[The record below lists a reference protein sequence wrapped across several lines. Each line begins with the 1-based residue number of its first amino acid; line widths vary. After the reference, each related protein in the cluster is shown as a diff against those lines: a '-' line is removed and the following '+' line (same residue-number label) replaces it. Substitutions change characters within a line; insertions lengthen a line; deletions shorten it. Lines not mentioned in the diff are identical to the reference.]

1 MSLVQRFIILIIA
14 LQLVTAC
21 NSDSALECFRT
32 AGDAVEYDMGVTDFN
47 TIHISAG
54 IELVIKEG
62 AEQRITVHTGENLK
76 EYITTEVIEGEL
88 FITNSNNCNWTRDYN
103 STTVYVTTPHLE
115 KIYSASQFAVKS
127 DGVLTF
133 PSLFLQS
140 GLFNETASGTFDLQ
154 VNTEHLV
161 IEEDQV
167 SYYKISGTVNELF
180 VKFYDGDSRFEGSGL
195 IAQKVEV
202 FQRSSNDIIINPQQE
217 VKGTIYST
225 GNLVLKNNPPVVEVE
240 QLYTGHI
247 VNN

>member
-1 MSLVQRFIILIIA
+1 MKLIQRFTILIIA

-21 NSDSALECFRT
+21 NSDSAMECFRT
-32 AGDAVEYDMGVTDFN
+32 TGDAVEYDMAVTDFN
-47 TIHISAG
+47 AVHISAG

-62 AEQRITVHTGENLK
+62 AEQRVTVHTGENLK

-103 STTVYVTTPHLE
+103 STTVYVTTPQLE

-133 PSLFLQS
+133 PSLVIQS
-140 GLFNETASGTFDLQ
+140 GLFSETASSTFELQ
-154 VNTEHLV
+154 VDTDYLL
-161 IEEDQV
+161 IEDDQV
-167 SYYKISGTVNELF
+167 SYYKISGTVNQLF

-225 GNLVLKNNPPVVEVE
+225 GNLVLKNNPPIIEVE
-240 QLYTGHI
+240 QLYSGHI
-247 VNN
+247 VYN

>member
-1 MSLVQRFIILIIA
+1 MKLIQRFIILIIT

-21 NSDSALECFRT
+21 NSDSVIECFRT
-32 AGDAVEYDMGVTDFN
+32 AGDAVEYDMAVADFN
-47 TIHISAG
+47 AIHISAG
-54 IELVIKEG
+54 VELVIKEG
-62 AEQRITVHTGENLK
+62 TEQRVIVHTGENLK
-76 EYITTEVIEGEL
+76 EYISSEVIDGEL

-103 STTVYVTTPHLE
+103 STTVYVTTPYLE

-133 PSLFLQS
+133 PSLIIQS
-140 GLFNETASGTFDLQ
+140 GLFSETASGTFDLQ
-154 VNTEHLV
+154 VDTDYLV

-167 SYYKISGTVNELF
+167 SYYKISGTVNQLF
-180 VKFYDGDSRFEGSGL
+180 VKFYDGDSRFDGGGL

-225 GNLVLKNNPPVVEVE
+225 GNLVLKNQPPVVEVE

-247 VNN
+247 VYP

>member
-1 MSLVQRFIILIIA
+1 MNVIQRFTFLIIA

-32 AGDAVEYDMGVTDFN
+32 AGDAVQYDIAVADFN
-47 TIHISAG
+47 AIHISAG

-62 AEQRITVHTGENLK
+62 TEQRVTVHTGENLK
-76 EYITTEVIEGEL
+76 EYITAEVIEGEL

-133 PSLFLQS
+133 PSLAIQS
-140 GLFNETASGTFDLQ
+140 GLFSETASGTFELE
-154 VNTEHLV
+154 VNTEYLL
-161 IEEDQV
+161 IEDDQF
-167 SYYKISGTVNELF
+167 SYYEISGAVNELF
-180 VKFYDGDSRFEGSGL
+180 VKFYNGDSRFEGSGL
-195 IAQKVEV
+195 IAQKAEV

-225 GNLVLKNNPPVVEVE
+225 GNLVLKNEPPVVVVE
-240 QLYTGHI
+240 QLYSGHI
-247 VNN
+247 VYQ